1 MDLDTEEEDTEE
13 DKGQLPESECYLDKE
28 TGDLFII
35 NWVQNR
41 PIGSQ
46 WVRISRAC
54 YDTISGMI
62 FRRRV

>member
-1 MDLDTEEEDTEE
+1 MELDTENEDT
-13 DKGQLPESECYLDKE
+13 KGMLPESECYLDKE

-46 WVRISRAC
+46 WVRISMAC
-54 YDTISGMI
+54 YHTISGMM
-62 FRRRV
+62 FKRKG